1 MRTESISP
9 KSNQNNGAAHIPARV
24 DIAVISTRG
33 SIALLPKT
41 PDAKSYCEA
50 MLDGWAC
57 ANGVYFV
64 PNASADLI
72 LQILT
77 RRYCTQ
83 IDGDIA
89 S

>member
-9 KSNQNNGAAHIPARV
+9 KSNQNNGAAHIPACV
-24 DIAVISTRG
+24 DIAVITTRG

-41 PDAKSYCEA
+41 PEAKSYCEA

-57 ANGVYFV
+57 ANGVIFV
-64 PNASADLI
+64 PNSQADLI

-83 IDGDIA
+83 IDGEVV